1 MTGPEGNRL
10 FCFLLGNLNVSRGGA
25 EGNIEKFIKLP
36 RNGSRQSTFTR
47 GVGEHCVTVKCY
59 DVKSKILQCCPL
71 RDFGGKQFHC

>member
-1 MTGPEGNRL
+1 MTGPEGNSL
-10 FCFLLGNLNVSRGGA
+10 FCFLLKNLNVSRGRT

-36 RNGSRQSTFTR
+36 CNGSPQSTFTR
-47 GVGEHCVTVKCY
+47 GVREHCVTVQCY